1 MLDISNVDLPWVRT
15 CLQRHRSVDLQDHD
29 AARAAVALIL
39 QEGESGPEFLAIQR
53 SERTGDP
60 WSGHVALPGGRMDP
74 HDPNLA
80 FTAMRETYE
89 EVGIDLE
96 RRGTH
101 VGKLDDLR
109 ATIQGRVLDLVISP
123 HAFVIDGLHQTKP
136 NPREVQSAFWVPVRT
151 ILTQHPAS
159 DATGGIEITR
169 TEHGFPAFV
178 HNGYAI
184 WGLTYRILTT
194 LIEVL
199 GGGLA
204 ENRRS
209 DETRRRIDGGSAIP

>member
-1 MLDISNVDLPWVRT
+1 MIDISNLDLPWVRS
-15 CLQRHRSVDLQDHD
+15 CLERHRPIDLRDHD
-29 AARAAVALIL
+29 VARAAVALVL
-39 QEGESGPEFLAIQR
+39 KEGRYGPEFLAIQR

-74 HDPNLA
+74 QDPDLA

-109 ATIQGRVLDLVISP
+109 ATNQGRILDLVISP
-123 HAFVIDGLHQTKP
+123 YAFVIEGLHETTP

-151 ILTQHPAS
+151 ILSQHPSS
-159 DATGGIEITR
+159 DAAMRIETPR

-178 HNGYAI
+178 HDGHAI

-194 LIEVL
+194 LVDVL
-199 GGGLA
+199 GGGCA
-204 ENRRS
+204 AV
-209 DETRRRIDGGSAIP
+209 GGNGEASRAH